1 MLSSDGAAL
10 QCGLHTVPYK
20 HEEQRGAVQLLHT
33 LHCLLHHKYAMLRKN
48 SIAILDWEIEFN
60 KSYIECHFW

>member
-33 LHCLLHHKYAMLRKN
+33 LHCLLQTSNENNIRGQGKFTGLN
-48 SIAILDWEIEFN
+48 
-60 KSYIECHFW
+60 